1 MLPPSRL
8 RSGVVSVCVSNPAA
22 TRFPPFLLCFE
33 SELRDGSFYKKNRH
47 IHNNNHPLGYSGFGP
62 KYSLDRENRPACV
75 LRPVSEC
82 YASFCVAFTAMV
94 IASENGQFGASGAG
108 MVHRNAAHCFFLPRR
123 LHTITIS
130 ASQPA
135 CQRASQPVGRQFLIR
150 RSCKFGAEMGDAASG
165 KAGRSGPVWRFYD

>member
-1 MLPPSRL
+1 ME
-8 RSGVVSVCVSNPAA
+8 VSI
-22 TRFPPFLLCFE
+22 
-33 SELRDGSFYKKNRH
+33 KKNRH

-108 MVHRNAAHCFFLPRR
+108 MVHRNAAHCFFFFLYVAVAHDHD
-123 LHTITIS
+123 L
-130 ASQPA
+130 SQPA
-135 CQRASQPVGRQFLIR
+135 SQLANEPASQLVDNF
-150 RSCKFGAEMGDAASG
+150 
-165 KAGRSGPVWRFYD
+165 